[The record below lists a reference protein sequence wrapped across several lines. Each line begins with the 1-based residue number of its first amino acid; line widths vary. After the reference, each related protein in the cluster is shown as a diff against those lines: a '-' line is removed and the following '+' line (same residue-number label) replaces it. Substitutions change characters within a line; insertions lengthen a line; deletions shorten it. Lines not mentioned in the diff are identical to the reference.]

1 MITLKDIR
9 FGYAEKNIFE
19 NLSVTFDSSWKLA
32 LVGRNGRGKTTLM
45 KLLLGDLPFSGQIHS
60 DKLFAYFPQQVIDK
74 SLLTK
79 FVLDELYRFEDWQ
92 IQRELN
98 LLGLSEATLWRPFET
113 LSGGEQTKV
122 LLAGLFLDTDHFALI
137 DEPTTHLD
145 QASREHI
152 AKYLQGKKTGYMVT
166 SHDRQFL
173 NLVSDHQLAIER
185 NTITLLAATYA
196 TYEAEKALRDRF
208 EWSQNDKLKSEIS
221 RLKQTAQDK
230 AAWSDHREQDKSGKP
245 GQKGSGAVFDK
256 GFIGARAARKM
267 KQSKVLAHR
276 MDKEI
281 IEKEKL
287 LKNIEKVD
295 LLAMAYQ
302 PTHRKVLLDEAH
314 LTVSFDDSPLFLPV
328 DLIQHAGEVTAIT
341 GENGVGKSQLLK
353 QLIEVAQDK
362 GLAISYVRQ
371 LYADNKGNLAD
382 FADRHHL
389 DYTSFLNNL
398 RKLGMARHVFNQKIE
413 EMSLGQQKKVELA
426 KSLSQSAELFIWDE
440 PLNYLDVFNQQQIEA
455 VINQVKPALIIVEH
469 DATFIHHIADQV
481 ITLLPNKNENS
492 K

>member
-1 MITLKDIR
+1 
-9 FGYAEKNIFE
+9 
-19 NLSVTFDSSWKLA
+19 
-32 LVGRNGRGKTTLM
+32 
-45 KLLLGDLPFSGQIHS
+45 
-60 DKLFAYFPQQVIDK
+60 
-74 SLLTK
+74 
-79 FVLDELYRFEDWQ
+79 
-92 IQRELN
+92 
-98 LLGLSEATLWRPFET
+98 
-113 LSGGEQTKV
+113 
-122 LLAGLFLDTDHFALI
+122 
-137 DEPTTHLD
+137 
-145 QASREHI
+145 
-152 AKYLQGKKTGYMVT
+152 
-166 SHDRQFL
+166 
-173 NLVSDHQLAIER
+173 
-185 NTITLLAATYA
+185 
-196 TYEAEKALRDRF
+196 
-208 EWSQNDKLKSEIS
+208 
-221 RLKQTAQDK
+221 
-230 AAWSDHREQDKSGKP
+230 
-245 GQKGSGAVFDK
+245 
-256 GFIGARAARKM
+256 M